1 MGARRSFVAGVA
13 CAFLVAGFFAS
24 SGATGRVVAPAA
36 LQAVLDTPGTVHFT
50 TSGDIS
56 ASSQAATVLTQ
67 VRSIDPDLHLA
78 LGDLSYGATGAEQAW
93 CDFVTSRV
101 GAGFPFE
108 LLSGNHESD
117 ALNGNINDFSAC
129 LPNQLPGL
137 VGTYGRQ
144 YYVDVPE
151 VNPVVRYVMI
161 SPALTYPDG
170 LWSYS
175 AGSARYQWTAAAI
188 DGARAAGVP
197 WVVVGMHKPCLSVG
211 QYSCEPGSALMN
223 LLVSKKVDLVL
234 SGHEH
239 LYARSKQL
247 AHGPSCSS
255 VTPGTYTAGCVRD
268 ADNSLVKGAGTVF
281 AIVGTG
287 GTPLRDVD
295 QGDTEGQYFA
305 ASSGLNAQPAFGNLE
320 VSATATSL
328 AADFRPADT
337 AAFTD
342 SFTITAGTS
351 TDEPPTAF
359 FTSSCTDLTCSV
371 DGSASSDPDGSIAGY
386 AWTFGDG
393 ATATGA
399 VASHSYATAGTYTI
413 GLTVTDNAGQTA
425 ATTRSLTVTTPG
437 QPVGLATDT
446 FSRTVTNGFGT
457 AEVGGSWTTTGTS
470 SRYSVS
476 DTGRVVFS
484 TPGVTNNAY
493 LAGVSSTATDLR
505 MTVSADKRATG
516 NGIYVSPI
524 ARRVLG
530 AGSYQAKIVLRST
543 GAVGLSL
550 ARANATGGS
559 EVVLQPAI
567 DVPGL
572 TLAAGDILAVRVQA
586 SGTNPTTL
594 RAKVWKS
601 GSAEPAAWQRSV
613 TDTTAGLQAAGGI
626 GINMYLS
633 STATN
638 APVTLALDDLNAL
651 TPTP

>member
-1 MGARRSFVAGVA
+1 
-13 CAFLVAGFFAS
+13 
-24 SGATGRVVAPAA
+24 
-36 LQAVLDTPGTVHFT
+36 
-50 TSGDIS
+50 
-56 ASSQAATVLTQ
+56 
-67 VRSIDPDLHLA
+67 
-78 LGDLSYGATGAEQAW
+78 
-93 CDFVTSRV
+93 
-101 GAGFPFE
+101 
-108 LLSGNHESD
+108 
-117 ALNGNINDFSAC
+117 
-129 LPNQLPGL
+129 
-137 VGTYGRQ
+137 
-144 YYVDVPE
+144 
-151 VNPVVRYVMI
+151 
-161 SPALTYPDG
+161 
-170 LWSYS
+170 
-175 AGSARYQWTAAAI
+175 
-188 DGARAAGVP
+188 
-197 WVVVGMHKPCLSVG
+197 
-211 QYSCEPGSALMN
+211 MN

-328 AADFRPADT
+328 AADFRPAGT

-342 SFTITAGTS
+342 SFTIAAGTS
-351 TDEPPTAF
+351 TNEPPTAF

-413 GLTVTDNAGQTA
+413 GLTVTDIAGQTA
-425 ATTRSLTVTTPG
+425 ATTRSLTVTTPD

-493 LAGVSSTATDLR
+493 LAGVSSTATDLS

-530 AGSYQAKIVLRST
+530 VGSYQAKIVLRST

-638 APVTLALDDLNAL
+638 APVTLALDDLNAV

>member
-1 MGARRSFVAGVA
+1 MGPRMSFIAGLM
-13 CAFLVAGFFAS
+13 CMGLLVGVFAAS
-24 SGATGRVVAPAA
+24 SDSGRVVPSTE

-50 TSGDIS
+50 ASGDFS
-56 ASSQAATVLTQ
+56 ASSQAATVLSQ
-67 VRSIDPDLHLA
+67 IRSIDPDLHLA

-108 LLSGNHESD
+108 LLSGNHESN

-151 VNPVVRYVMI
+151 VDPVVRYVMI
-161 SPALTYPDG
+161 SPALAYPDG
-170 LWSYS
+170 EWSYS

-255 VTPGTYTAGCVRD
+255 ITPGTYSAGCVRD
-268 ADNSLVKGAGTVF
+268 GDNTLAKGAGTVF
-281 AIVGTG
+281 TIVGTG
-287 GTPLRDVD
+287 GTPLRDVN
-295 QGDTEGQYFA
+295 QTDTEGQYFA
-305 ASSGLNAQPAFGNLE
+305 ASSGLNVQPSFGNLE
-320 VSATATSL
+320 ISATATSL
-328 AADFRPADT
+328 AAGFRPAGT
-337 AAFTD
+337 ATFTD
-342 SFTITAGTS
+342 SFQIAAGTS
-351 TDEPPTAF
+351 TNEPPIAA
-359 FTSSCTDLTCSV
+359 FTSSCADLTCSV
-371 DGSASSDPDGSIAGY
+371 DGSASNDPDGSLTNH

-399 VASHSYATAGTYTI
+399 VSSHAYGAAGTYTI
-413 GLTVTDNAGQTA
+413 GLTVTDNAGETA
-425 ATTRSLTVTTPG
+425 TTTRSVTVTTPG
-437 QPVGLATDT
+437 QPVTLAADS
-446 FSRTVTNGFGT
+446 FARTVTNGFGT
-457 AEVGGSWTTTGTS
+457 AEVGGPWTLTGTS

-476 DTGRVVFS
+476 GSGRVVFPA
-484 TPGVTNNAY
+484 PGVTNNAY
-493 LAGVSSTATDLR
+493 LAGVSSAATDLR
-505 MTVSADKRATG
+505 MTLAVDKMPTA

-524 ARRVLG
+524 ARRVVG

-543 GAVGLSL
+543 GAVALSL
-550 ARANATGGS
+550 VRTNATGGS
-559 EVVLQPAI
+559 EVVLQSAI
-567 DVPGL
+567 TVPGL
-572 TLAAGDILAVRVQA
+572 TMAAGDTLAVRVQA
-586 SGTNPTTL
+586 VGTNPTTV

-601 GSAEPAAWQRSV
+601 GTTEPASWQRSV
-613 TDTTAGLQAAGGI
+613 TDTTAALQAAGGI
-626 GINMYLS
+626 GVGMYLS
-633 STATN
+633 STVTN
-638 APVTLALDDLNAL
+638 APVTLTLDDLQAV
-651 TPTP
+651 TPAP